1 LQVFLTN
8 TLEPIEPQANFLLPA
23 VAAEV
28 AAAQKVKDREILV
41 IVGNPP
47 YSGHSKNKGAWI
59 TAEISAYREGF
70 PELAKPA
77 QGKWLQ
83 DDYVKFIRFAQL
95 KMDRV
100 KEGVVGVITNHSW
113 LDNPTFKGMRNSLMQ
128 TFNQVYVLD
137 LHGNTKKKERTQTGG
152 HDENV
157 FDIEQ
162 GVSIALFTK
171 GLGLEDGVWHF
182 DLWGSRISKYKALAE
197 NALTLMQWQRLHPS
211 APDWIFRS
219 RDLLLARHYREFW
232 SIPDIYRPM
241 GDPAPGIVT
250 THDEFA
256 ISFTREE
263 ALDKVRSL
271 LSTADEKDARRR
283 FRLCSQSQWSY
294 ETAKAELPTINI
306 RSLLIRLDYRP
317 FDARWTIWNKNV
329 AVHRRERV
337 MCHLLVENVALTTS
351 RQSGVIGAAEFDAV
365 TVVNRPV
372 DFNYYRRGGEYV
384 FPIYLTATDVGQ
396 DSAVQREN
404 LSSEFREFID
414 SEYEHHYT
422 PEEILGYVYAV
433 LHAPT
438 YRTRYAEFL
447 RTEFP
452 RVPFPDAGNDFE
464 ALSELG
470 WALIQAHLL
479 RELPCRGLA
488 AYHGRGDHTVEA
500 VRYAPGEQAIA
511 INKTQSFN
519 PVPQAV
525 WDFHIGGYQVLDK
538 YLKSRRG
545 RELSLDEIEHV
556 GTIADSLAFTI
567 DQMARIDKAYR
578 LAFPQ
583 QT

>member
-1 LQVFLTN
+1 
-8 TLEPIEPQANFLLPA
+8 
-23 VAAEV
+23 
-28 AAAQKVKDREILV
+28 
-41 IVGNPP
+41 
-47 YSGHSKNKGAWI
+47 
-59 TAEISAYREGF
+59 
-70 PELAKPA
+70 
-77 QGKWLQ
+77 
-83 DDYVKFIRFAQL
+83 
-95 KMDRV
+95 
-100 KEGVVGVITNHSW
+100 
-113 LDNPTFKGMRNSLMQ
+113 
-128 TFNQVYVLD
+128 
-137 LHGNTKKKERTQTGG
+137 
-152 HDENV
+152 
-157 FDIEQ
+157 
-162 GVSIALFTK
+162 
-171 GLGLEDGVWHF
+171 
-182 DLWGSRISKYKALAE
+182 
-197 NALTLMQWQRLHPS
+197 
-211 APDWIFRS
+211 
-219 RDLLLARHYREFW
+219 
-232 SIPDIYRPM
+232 M

-256 ISFTREE
+256 ISFTCEE

-294 ETAKAELPTINI
+294 ETAKAELPTINL
-306 RSLLIRLDYRP
+306 RSLLTQLDYRP

-351 RQSGVIGAAEFDAV
+351 RQSGVIGATEFDAA

-384 FPIYLTATDVGQ
+384 FPVYLTATDVGQ

-452 RVPFPDAGNDFE
+452 RVPFPDAANDFE

-479 RELPCRGLA
+479 RELPRRGLA

-500 VRYAPGEQAIA
+500 VRYAPAEQAIA
-511 INKTQSFN
+511 INNTQSFK
-519 PVPQAV
+519 PVPRAV
-525 WDFHIGGYQVLDK
+525 WVFHIGGYQVLHK

-545 RELSLDEIEHV
+545 RVLSLDEINHV
-556 GTIADSLAFTI
+556 GAVAESLAFTI
-567 DQMARIDKAYR
+567 DQMARIDEAYR
-578 LAFPQ
+578 LAFPG